1 MKKIFINLCLI
12 ASSCV
17 VGLLLCEWT
26 ARLLLNPADFLSVE
40 MVPDPILGRIPSKS
54 TRDSG
59 FDDWGF
65 RNSKVPTS
73 AEIVAIGDSHTF
85 GNTAK
90 MDESWPH
97 VLGRLTG
104 KTVYNMGLGGYG
116 PNQYYHLLKTG
127 GIGLKPRVIIYGLYM
142 GDDFENAF
150 SITYGLDHWASL
162 RQLPSTRAD
171 FDIWDVEESPS
182 WHKKPRVWLSAHSVL
197 YKIVFHGP
205 VLGRMKG
212 TIQIQNAS
220 KLYDSATSLIIPE
233 EHIAEAFLP
242 KSMLPR
248 LNQDDERIKE
258 GMRITFRILKETNDI
273 CVQNHIQFLVAVIPT
288 KETVFANYLEHNSK
302 VNLSDIIDKHIAN
315 ERLAREATFQFFADA
330 HIHFVDTLPALKKS
344 VGYEIYTHI
353 ASDMHPN
360 KNGYKVIAEAIALEF
375 EKMER
380 KSSAALPTDN

>member
-1 MKKIFINLCLI
+1 
-12 ASSCV
+12 
-17 VGLLLCEWT
+17 
-26 ARLLLNPADFLSVE
+26 
-40 MVPDPILGRIPSKS
+40 
-54 TRDSG
+54 
-59 FDDWGF
+59 
-65 RNSKVPTS
+65 
-73 AEIVAIGDSHTF
+73 
-85 GNTAK
+85 
-90 MDESWPH
+90 
-97 VLGRLTG
+97 
-104 KTVYNMGLGGYG
+104 
-116 PNQYYHLLKTG
+116 
-127 GIGLKPRVIIYGLYM
+127 
-142 GDDFENAF
+142 
-150 SITYGLDHWASL
+150 
-162 RQLPSTRAD
+162 
-171 FDIWDVEESPS
+171 
-182 WHKKPRVWLSAHSVL
+182 
-197 YKIVFHGP
+197 
-205 VLGRMKG
+205 MKG